1 MGVVTTEEIY
11 KQIFKIFGFEE
22 KDLIKSI
29 NIRIECNSIISV
41 EVEKYLKKE
50 ESEELITF
58 LEKYRLI
65 KDDNQQPTA

>member
-29 NIRIECNSIISV
+29 SIRIECNSIISV

-50 ESEELITF
+50 ESEEFITF